1 MGFISFCDYT
11 YQTMRDI
18 PVLQMTRI
26 LFMFSCKLQ
35 NPHSGYAKYSPSRLS
50 TTTAGN
56 DNTGPTGHRST
67 LPPPPPCV
75 PGVQTFIYPFEYFYS
90 ILTITSYN
98 VILTYFI
105 YRVYKNSWSYW
116 VCFWL
121 HSIYWCV
128 MLVIIMLVSL
138 LCSLP
143 DPSCVHH

>member
-1 MGFISFCDYT
+1 MITLIRRWETFLCCKWQGFCLCLAVNYKILT
-11 YQTMRDI
+11 AAT
-18 PVLQMTRI
+18 PNTR
-26 LFMFSCKLQ
+26 
-35 NPHSGYAKYSPSRLS
+35 PHRLS

-56 DNTGPTGHRST
+56 ANPGPTGHGST
-67 LPPPPPCV
+67 LPPPPPGV

-98 VILTYFI
+98 VILTYFV

-116 VCFWL
+116 VYFWL

-138 LCSLP
+138 LCMLP
-143 DPSCVHH
+143 DPSYIYP